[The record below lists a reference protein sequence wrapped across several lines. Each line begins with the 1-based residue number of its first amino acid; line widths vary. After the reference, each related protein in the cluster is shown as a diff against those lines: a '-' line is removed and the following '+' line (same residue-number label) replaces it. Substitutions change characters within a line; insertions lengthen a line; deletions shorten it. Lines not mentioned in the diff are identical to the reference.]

1 MSRNRKRKGRVVDEI
16 RDQAKEIAGQ
26 SGEALKGFA
35 DETGSAAKEFATKTR
50 DAAKELI
57 ESIEKAAQ
65 RVEPP
70 TRSRRRRGGRKLL
83 GSLLVI
89 GVGIAVVANEKIRES
104 LGGAVGRRQPPPWE
118 PRVPDVGNG
127 DRAGQPA
134 STTSTETT

>member
-1 MSRNRKRKGRVVDEI
+1 MSKDRKKKGRVVDEI

-26 SGEALKGFA
+26 SGVALKGFA

-57 ESIEKAAQ
+57 EAIEKAAQ
-65 RVEPP
+65 HVEPP
-70 TRSRRRRGGRKLL
+70 TRSRRRGRKLL

-89 GVGIAVVANEKIRES
+89 GVGIAVVANEKIREQ
-104 LGGAVGRRQPPPWE
+104 LGGAVKRHQPPPWE

-127 DRAGQPA
+127 EIAGQTA
-134 STTSTETT
+134 TTSTETI